1 MDKKLNAGKGLNLAA
16 GIVDILGGTASIV
29 NALLLLFLT
38 VLAGTIL
45 GGAGEAG
52 ETAGAALG
60 IIMVVPMVIFLA
72 VGITVICFGAS
83 NCKAHK
89 LNGTAYVERK
99 GKFLGFLITEAI
111 LLVGMILVMVFLLPG
126 DILTIAI
133 VAAMALT
140 FVLRLVAYILVVK
153 SKPVNA
159 APVVEETV
167 QE

>member
-1 MDKKLNAGKGLNLAA
+1 MDKKLNTGKGLNLAA
-16 GIVDILGGTASIV
+16 GIIDILGGVASIV

-45 GGAGEAG
+45 GGAGEGG

-60 IIMVVPMVIFLA
+60 IIMVIPMVIFIA
-72 VGITVICFGAS
+72 VGIILICFGSS

-89 LNGTAYVERK
+89 FNEGAYVERK

-111 LLVGMILVMVFLLPG
+111 LLVGMILVMIFLLPG
-126 DILTIAI
+126 DAITIAV
-133 VAAMALT
+133 VAAMAVA
-140 FVLRLVAYILVVK
+140 FVLRLVAYILVAK
-153 SKPVNA
+153 SKPVSA
-159 APVVEETV
+159 TPVVEEV